1 MWEHHVAHTE
11 SGIASFLTLL
21 AAAHLS
27 AQTPVPPADRVWKPP
42 FSQPVRDDAKRFR
55 NAASPIDPL
64 KTYSLA
70 ELIDLAEQRNP
81 ETRVAWER
89 ARAQLADW
97 GIARSE
103 LYPTLTAIVLS
114 QIDRDELLFDDRFVR
129 QTMRT
134 FEAALHLTYTVF
146 DFGGSRGRIDEAKA
160 QYLSANFGF
169 SDTHRRIIYRVEKVF
184 YRVQNAAGQED
195 AARVSLAN
203 AQTVQQAA
211 EERLK
216 NGLATLPDVLEARA
230 ATAQA
235 QYDLEV
241 VLGEEAL
248 AQGDLA
254 TTLAISP
261 TVRIRVPPV
270 TAAALPDSIVETVD
284 QAIARALDQRPDLF
298 QQLAEVRAAHAEI
311 KQAHSQYYPSL

>member
-27 AQTPVPPADRVWKPP
+27 AQTPVPPADRVWNPP
-42 FSQPVRDDAKRFR
+42 FSQQVRDDAKRFR

-89 ARAQLADW
+89 ARAQLAAW

-103 LYPTLTAIVLS
+103 LFPTLAAIVLS
-114 QIDRDELLFDDRFVR
+114 QIDRDEVLFQNRFFR
-129 QTMRT
+129 QTVRT
-134 FEAALHLTYTVF
+134 FEATLDLNYTVF
-146 DFGGSRGRIDEAKA
+146 DFGGRKGRIEEAKA
-160 QYLSANFGF
+160 EYLATNFGF
-169 SDTHRRIIYRVEKVF
+169 GDVHRRIIYRVERAF

-195 AARVSLAN
+195 AARANLAN

-216 NGLATLPDVLEARA
+216 HGLATLPDVLEARA

-235 QYDLEV
+235 QFDLQA
-241 VLGEEAL
+241 VLG
-248 AQGDLA
+248 
-254 TTLAISP
+254 
-261 TVRIRVPPV
+261 
-270 TAAALPDSIVETVD
+270 
-284 QAIARALDQRPDLF
+284 
-298 QQLAEVRAAHAEI
+298 
-311 KQAHSQYYPSL
+311 